1 LEQNG
6 HRGHNDQAEAWQ
18 SWLDFT
24 IPNAIKIFHRGNGV
38 VCAVA
43 EIGDMYLPVTDP
55 EQSYQCEGEGVLND
69 PYEGELVP
77 YMFHLLG
84 DLSEEDKEALWEA
97 KRPQL
102 VKDEYEMGGVG
113 PITVE
118 RGLSELRLM
127 SICQADK
134 DSRILVLRP

>member
-1 LEQNG
+1 M
-6 HRGHNDQAEAWQ
+6 H
-18 SWLDFT
+18 
-24 IPNAIKIFHRGNGV
+24 
-38 VCAVA
+38 
-43 EIGDMYLPVTDP
+43 LPVDDP

-102 VKDEYEMGGVG
+102 VKDEYEMGGIG

-118 RGLSELRLM
+118 RGLSNCDQCPC
-127 SICQADK
+127 CQLT
-134 DSRILVLRP
+134 RIAGYWFSGHEPWKVLEMPFYDVDLIR